1 MPLLVNIILEVLGI
15 EVLGRA
21 NRQEEEI
28 GVQTRKEEVK
38 LSLFTDNMIF
48 YRENPEDYTHK
59 VKANKWIQQSS
70 KIQNQH
76 TKISCNEQSKK
87 IIKKTTPF
95 TLA

>member
-1 MPLLVNIILEVLGI
+1 M
-15 EVLGRA
+15 
-21 NRQEEEI
+21 QEKEI
-28 GVQTRKEEVK
+28 NFQNRKEEVK
-38 LSLFTDNMIF
+38 LSLFTNNMVI
-48 YRENPEDYTHK
+48 YLANPKDYTK
-59 VKANKWIQQSS
+59 EVRANKWIQQSS